1 MITMNIK
8 KHTRAIAQQLD
19 DDLLAIRLEELVKQI
34 AAFLAVIY
42 VAGLMTGTYLK
53 KYNQKISKAFTYESS
68 GTAESI
74 QSPITNEHGMAQP
87 QVYP

>member
-34 AAFLAVIY
+34 AAPQFRFEDNLVIT
-42 VAGLMTGTYLK
+42 GLSLL
-53 KYNQKISKAFTYESS
+53 
-68 GTAESI
+68 
-74 QSPITNEHGMAQP
+74 
-87 QVYP
+87 VDR